1 MELDY
6 KIVAFRNVSCYK
18 IVVMA
23 IYSGKHFRAA
33 REYLGWSQAQ
43 LAKRSGV
50 AQPTISGLE
59 SGKTGDV
66 SASSLKKLEDALASG
81 GVIIKQDRL
90 EFRNLSN
97 YEIDGEGWWLRLLDD
112 VAGELA
118 TGGELIILCSDD
130 RESNSDTIERIRAIR
145 AAGVSCRN
153 FVREGNTYLL
163 GAPSE
168 YRWLPK
174 ERFLNTVTLVYG
186 DRIAV
191 CADDNTKAVVIHDPS
206 LVASW
211 RNVLALLWDQLEQ
224 PKESTAHERF

>member
-6 KIVAFRNVSCYK
+6 KILSFRSKLCYK
-18 IVVMA
+18 IVAMA

-33 REYLGWSQAQ
+33 REYLGWSQTQ

-59 SGKTGDV
+59 SGKSGDV
-66 SASSLKKLEDALASG
+66 SASTLNKLEDTLAAG
-81 GVIIKQDRL
+81 GVIIKQDGL

-118 TGGELIILCSDD
+118 SGGELIIVCGDD
-130 RESNSDTIERIRAIR
+130 RESNRETIEHFRSLRAM
-145 AAGVSCRN
+145 GVSFRQ
-153 FVREGNTYLL
+153 FIREGNTYLC
-163 GAPSE
+163 GEPAE
-168 YRWLPK
+168 YRWVPK
-174 ERFLNTVTLVYG
+174 ERFRNVVTLVFG
-186 DRIAV
+186 EKIAV
-191 CADDNTKAVVIHDPS
+191 CADDNSKAVVIRDAS
-206 LVASW
+206 LVSSW

-224 PKESTAHERF
+224 PTESTAHERF